1 MKKSL
6 LLFAVA
12 ALVLTACKTSN
23 PPTDNSLHGMWYYT
37 SSDED
42 GTGTSLLFDED
53 GLLTYRWVPDIT
65 QSVVIDWGGKVK
77 YMNYTIV
84 NGKLQI
90 SSYDLS
96 EVDPN
101 DTFEYTTDYTIRGDR
116 LTINRFSWD
125 GERFAKVTLVAGEEV
140 PKAGLSAQDK
150 MRLEAI
156 FTPENPYFHSDKVN
170 EYNTCIVRSIEEL
183 QAMCPENVS
192 LPEIDFSKEC
202 IVFSYIQVAS
212 VNYGLIGTTLYHNPL
227 NDLYEYRIK
236 IQRCSICSDAID
248 HRVAYSVHAIPGN
261 SIRYMTAIPLFKF
274 YWQEEK

>member
-65 QSVVIDWGGKVK
+65 QSDVIDWGGMEKS
-77 YMNYTIV
+77 MTYTTA
-84 NGKLQI
+84 NNKLCI
-90 SSYDLS
+90 SYADALTEIYPQSL
-96 EVDPN
+96 
-101 DTFEYTTDYTIRGDR
+101 FEYTTDYTIQGNK

-125 GERFAKVTLVAGEEV
+125 GERFAEVSLVAGEEV
-140 PKAGLSAQDK
+140 PKAELSTQNK
-150 MRLEAI
+150 TRLNAI
-156 FTPENPYFHSDKVN
+156 FTPDNPYFHSDKVN

-236 IQRCSICSDAID
+236 IQRCSNCYDAID
-248 HRVAYSVHAIPGN
+248 HRVAYSVHTIPGN
-261 SIRYMTAIPLFKF
+261 SVRYMTAIPLFKF
-274 YWQEEK
+274 YWQ

>member
-65 QSVVIDWGGKVK
+65 QSDVIDWGGMVK
-77 YMNYTIV
+77 SMTYTIV

-125 GERFAKVTLVAGEEV
+125 GERFAEVSLVAGKEV
-140 PKAGLSAQDK
+140 PKAELSTQNK
-150 MRLEAI
+150 TRLDAI
-156 FTPENPYFHSDKVN
+156 FTPDNPYFHSDKVN

-202 IVFSYIQVAS
+202 IVFSYIQVSS
-212 VNYGLIGTTLYHNPL
+212 VNSGVIGTTLYHNPL

-236 IQRCSICSDAID
+236 IQRCSNCSDAID

-274 YWQEEK
+274 YWQ